1 MTKFQTALT
10 AASVLLMLGASTLP
24 APAQSLPA
32 TNAACSILN
41 ADARALTHYQ
51 AERPS
56 TMPSILTY
64 NPTGT
69 AMVRIELTADGTPQ
83 NPTIVQS
90 TGDYELDQAAKALVL
105 SQRFTPEIR
114 DCQSVPS
121 SYVYEVD
128 YNN

>member
-24 APAQSLPA
+24 APAQTLPA
-32 TNAACSILN
+32 TNAACSIQN
-41 ADARALTHYQ
+41 ADARALTHYA

-56 TMPSILTY
+56 TMPSILSY

-69 AMVRIELTADGTPQ
+69 ALVRIDLNEDGAPQ
-83 NPTIVQS
+83 NPTIVKS
-90 TGDYELDQAAKALVL
+90 TGDYELDRAAKELVL
-105 SQRFTPEIR
+105 NQRFAPEIR
-114 DCQSVPS
+114 DCQSVPG

-128 YNN
+128 Y